1 MLLQGK
7 TAIITGSSRG
17 IGRQIAISMAEAGAN
32 VVINYRSGTEAAE
45 EVKDL
50 LASKGLTNVLLFQA
64 SVDDREA
71 MEAMAKATVE
81 RFGGIDIL
89 VNNAGILL
97 PKFLMMTK
105 PDEWEQSLNV
115 NLTGVYNCIKAS
127 LRPMIEKKCGRIVNI
142 SSVASLSGI
151 PGQAAYATT
160 KAGLNGLTRVL
171 SKELAGFGIT
181 VNALAPGF
189 IETDMTAIFSEK
201 KTKEYY
207 DMIPLKKFGKPEDI
221 ANMAVFLAS
230 DQGQYITGQ
239 IIAIDGGLSV

>member
-1 MLLQGK
+1 MLLKGK
-7 TAIITGSSRG
+7 TAIITGASRG
-17 IGRQIAISMAEAGAN
+17 IGRQVAISMAEAGAN
-32 VVINYRSGTEAAE
+32 VVINYRSDTQSAE
-45 EVKDL
+45 EVKAL
-50 LASKGLTNVLLFQA
+50 LESKGHSVLLYQG
-64 SVDDREA
+64 SVDDLEA
-71 MEAMAKATVE
+71 MQGMAKATVE
-81 RFGGIDIL
+81 AFGGIDIL

-105 PDEWEQSLNV
+105 PDEWEQTLNI
-115 NLTGVYNCIKAS
+115 NLTGVYNCIKGA
-127 LRPMIEKKCGRIVNI
+127 LRPMIEKRAGRIVNI

-189 IETDMTAIFSEK
+189 IETDMTAIFDEK

>member
-1 MLLQGK
+1 MLLKGK
-7 TAIITGSSRG
+7 TAIITGASRG
-17 IGRQIAISMAEAGAN
+17 IGRQVAISMAEAGAN
-32 VVINYRSGTEAAE
+32 VVINYRSDSKSAE
-45 EVKDL
+45 EVKEL
-50 LASKGLTNVLLFQA
+50 LESQGHNVLLFQG
-64 SVDDREA
+64 SVDDMDA
-71 MEAMAKATVE
+71 MTQMAKATVE
-81 RFGGIDIL
+81 KFGGIDIL

-105 PDEWEQSLNV
+105 PDEWEQTLNI
-115 NLTGVYNCIKAS
+115 NLTGAYNCIKSA
-127 LRPMIEKKCGRIVNI
+127 LRPMIEKRCGRIVNI

-160 KAGLNGLTRVL
+160 KAGINGLTRVL

-189 IETDMTAIFSEK
+189 IETDMTAIFDEK

-221 ANMAVFLAS
+221 ANMAVFLSS

>member
-1 MLLQGK
+1 MLLKGK
-7 TAIITGSSRG
+7 TAIITGASRG
-17 IGRQIAISMAEAGAN
+17 IGRQVAISMAEAGAN
-32 VVINYRSGTEAAE
+32 VVINYRSDSKSAE
-45 EVKDL
+45 DVKEL
-50 LASKGLTNVLLFQA
+50 LESKGHNVLLFQG
-64 SVDDREA
+64 SVDD
-71 MEAMAKATVE
+71 MEAMTQMANATVE
-81 RFGGIDIL
+81 KFGGIDIL

-105 PDEWEQSLNV
+105 PDEWEQTLNI
-115 NLTGVYNCIKAS
+115 NLTGVYNCIKSS
-127 LRPMIEKKCGRIVNI
+127 LRPMIEKRCGRIVNI

-160 KAGLNGLTRVL
+160 KAGINGLTRVL

-189 IETDMTAIFSEK
+189 IETDMTAIFNEK

-221 ANMAVFLAS
+221 ANMAVFLSS